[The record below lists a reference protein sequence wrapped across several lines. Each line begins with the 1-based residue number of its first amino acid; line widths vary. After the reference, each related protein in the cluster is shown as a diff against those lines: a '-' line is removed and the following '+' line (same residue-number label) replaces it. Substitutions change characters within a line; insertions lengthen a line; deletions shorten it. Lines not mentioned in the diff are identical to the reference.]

1 MFVDQVVHSPI
12 PIQSM
17 FLLRQYIS
25 SSEMSMRFICP
36 VSHQMRFPLKGSSK
50 SFSCY
55 ECCPNDVLS
64 LLFFYLFFFFFLF
77 SISLSLSSYFL
88 LSLSVLLF
96 LRPFLFLLS
105 AFLISLCPSLSFF
118 SPRFSSLSLFFF
130 FFLIQNVGSEIN
142 FQYNNMNVLLSRVR
156 QPKKCTKTGKLFH
169 FCFSL
174 TSNKH

>member
-1 MFVDQVVHSPI
+1 MRISNEI
-12 PIQSM
+12 G
-17 FLLRQYIS
+17 RQ
-25 SSEMSMRFICP
+25 
-36 VSHQMRFPLKGSSK
+36 
-50 SFSCY
+50 
-55 ECCPNDVLS
+55 
-64 LLFFYLFFFFFLF
+64 LFFYLFFFFFLF

-142 FQYNNMNVLLSRVR
+142 FLFLFSVAFFFPYERIHCPGWNMRFHPLWLDRFLYLRFFRLSFLLVSFLMLMGVN
-156 QPKKCTKTGKLFH
+156 PGVAALVY
-169 FCFSL
+169 SL
-174 TSNKH
+174 IIK